1 MTVNVGGKAQRRED
15 KVSEEK
21 EKVESIQR
29 VEEGA
34 KRILGEEEENA
45 ARKEKEAAAPGMRDQ
60 DEDKKKED
68 KAPMKEAVN
77 KKIQMELK
85 LRRLVREALT
95 KADTLNRK

>member
-1 MTVNVGGKAQRRED
+1 MQRKADKAQGRGHRT
-15 KVSEEK
+15 K
-21 EKVESIQR
+21 ENPK
-29 VEEGA
+29 G
-34 KRILGEEEENA
+34 GDA